1 MTHNVDIVLW
11 DFSMPNGGTGLTFL
25 TISSIRRELKLFVE
39 LTKFAL
45 LRSKLPQPPLDF
57 VYDQ

>member
-1 MTHNVDIVLW
+1 
-11 DFSMPNGGTGLTFL
+11 MPNGGTGLTFL